1 MVFKTIVSPLTSR
14 NGYIHSRK
22 ISVLV
27 SLAILAQFA
36 FLVVNKTSVPAGL
49 LFILALLGLSTQ
61 SARPP
66 LENTDR
72 HWFFALLG
80 LALIPIFSLT
90 LNGVTDSSSYE
101 RWIRFALGAI
111 IFWHLCSLRIPVWI
125 TGTAC
130 VLLILPISWIA
141 LFGDGL
147 RSLGANFHKFS
158 YLLLVGSTVIL
169 VKSYFSNKWIIKVAL
184 GVIGCVGIFA
194 SFERDSV
201 STLIGLIAFFGYLI
215 VETLINPKTRR
226 SSLAIGIVAVVGLAI
241 TFSIPNGLERA
252 VRGEIKKANLALQNQ
267 NAGNMALRIRMVQV
281 SLEAAN
287 QSPLIGNGPNYKEIS
302 STFGVEIPG
311 PNISR
316 YHHFH
321 NQYLDMAAKFGWP
334 ATLSFLLFLL
344 FGWWHKNWKTR
355 IQLGAVMVPLAII
368 GLGETVLASNQIA
381 LLAILLP
388 ALIRSEEQVEPH
400 S

>member
-1 MVFKTIVSPLTSR
+1 MVFETIVSSLTSR
-14 NGYIHSRK
+14 SGYIHSRK
-22 ISVLV
+22 ISVVV

-36 FLVVNKTSVPAGL
+36 FLVVNKTSVPAGF
-49 LFILALLGLSTQ
+49 LFVFALLGLSTQ
-61 SARPP
+61 SARLP
-66 LENTDR
+66 LDNTDR

-101 RWIRFALGAI
+101 RWIRFALGAV
-111 IFWHLCSLRIPVWI
+111 IFWHLCSLRIPAWI
-125 TGTAC
+125 TGAAC
-130 VLLILPISWIA
+130 ILLILPISYIA

-147 RSLGANFHKFS
+147 LSLGANFHKFS
-158 YLLLVGSTVIL
+158 YLLLIGSTVIL
-169 VKSYFSNKWIIKVAL
+169 VRSYFSNKWIIKLIL

-194 SFERDSV
+194 SLERDSV
-201 STLIGLIAFFGYLI
+201 STLIGLIGFFGYLI
-215 VETLINPKTRR
+215 LETLINPKTRR
-226 SSLAIGIVAVVGLAI
+226 SSLALGLVTIVGLTI

-252 VRGEIKKANLALQNQ
+252 VQVEIDKATLALQNQ
-267 NAGNMALRIRMVQV
+267 NAGNMGQRIRMVQV
-281 SLEAAN
+281 GLEAAN
-287 QSPLIGNGPNYKEIS
+287 QSPLIGNGPNYTEIS
-302 STFGVEIPG
+302 LKYGTEIPG
-311 PNISR
+311 PEIF
-316 YHHFH
+316 YLHHFH

-334 ATLSFLLFLL
+334 STLSFLLFLL

-368 GLGETVLASNQIA
+368 SLGETVLASNQIA

>member
-1 MVFKTIVSPLTSR
+1 MSLETIVSSLTSR
-14 NGYIHSRK
+14 NGYVHSRK

-27 SLAILAQFA
+27 SLAILAQFS

-49 LFILALLGLSTQ
+49 LFILALLGLLTQ
-61 SARPP
+61 PARLP

-72 HWFFALLG
+72 RWFYALLG
-80 LALIPIFSLT
+80 MALIPSCSLI

-130 VLLILPISWIA
+130 VLLILPMSWIA

-147 RSLGANFHKFS
+147 HSLGANFHKFS
-158 YLLLVGSTVIL
+158 YLLLLGSAVIL
-169 VKSYFSNKWIIKVAL
+169 VKAYLSKTWIMKIAL
-184 GVIGCVGIFA
+184 GATGCVGILA

-201 STLIGLIAFFGYLI
+201 STLVGLIAFFSYLI
-215 VETLINPKTRR
+215 VETLLNPKTRR
-226 SSLAIGIVAVVGLAI
+226 SSLALGIVTIVGLTI

-252 VRGEIKKANLALQNQ
+252 VRGEIKKSTLALENQ

-287 QSPLIGNGPNYKEIS
+287 RSPMIGNGPNYKEIS

-311 PNISR
+311 PNISQ

-334 ATLSFLLFLL
+334 ATLSFIVFLL
-344 FGWWHKNWKTR
+344 CGWWHKNWRTR
-355 IQLGAVMVPLAII
+355 IQLGAIIVPLASI

-381 LLAILLP
+381 LLVILLP
-388 ALIRSEEQVEPH
+388 TLIRSEEEVETN